1 MMSVLGS
8 ENGETEGSNEC
19 SSPVAVTEMGGRIS
33 SVILMKRQERRISKS
48 ISWITR
54 FLNENHVSKL
64 KRIPTVSRGNADRKP
79 STIGY
84 SKRLGLD
91 GLPDIQIAF

>member
-33 SVILMKRQERRISKS
+33 SVIFDEKARKANIQEYIVDNAFFKREPCQ
-48 ISWITR
+48 
-54 FLNENHVSKL
+54 
-64 KRIPTVSRGNADRKP
+64 
-79 STIGY
+79 
-84 SKRLGLD
+84 
-91 GLPDIQIAF
+91 